1 MHNNIIFHA
10 LLNIGAALR
19 AHFSR
24 LDPAGSQSSNYVDS
38 CSAAHT
44 SARKSAVRRE
54 TVRATPDYTGG

>member
-24 LDPAGSQSSNYVDS
+24 LEPCRQPVVKL
-38 CSAAHT
+38 
-44 SARKSAVRRE
+44 R
-54 TVRATPDYTGG
+54 